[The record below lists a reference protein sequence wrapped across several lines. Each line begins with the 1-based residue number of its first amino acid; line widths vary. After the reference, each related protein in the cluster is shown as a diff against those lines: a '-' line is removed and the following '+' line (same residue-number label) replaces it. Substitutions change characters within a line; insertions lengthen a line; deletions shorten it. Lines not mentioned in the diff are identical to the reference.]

1 MRILLKPRVA
11 LKTFLP
17 DSEREIEEAARVCW
31 QSWDRSNGTIGDARA
46 FIGRLKKV
54 GHIDTMEESFLSFWM
69 ECSRAA
75 SHQVVRKRTA
85 HFLQSSQR
93 YIKYDEPE
101 FLIPPSVNEFEWV
114 SDSYIAHMEAAWDM
128 YKALRDAG
136 CRAEDARYVLPNA
149 TLTKL
154 KMSANYVNWKAFF
167 RDRCDQTAQWE
178 IRMMANTMLEIAY
191 EIAPSIFIDQYEEFI
206 INPGEAGKEVV
217 MADRVGRSEFDNFLN
232 WTEYEDELDG

>member
-11 LKTFLP
+11 LKTYLP

-31 QSWDRSNGTIGDARA
+31 QSWDRSNGSIEDARA

-85 HFLQSSQR
+85 HFLQASQR
-93 YIKYDEPE
+93 YIKHDEPE
-101 FLIPPSVNEFEWV
+101 FLIPPSISDRMLVNTYTEM
-114 SDSYIAHMEAAWDM
+114 MERYWDD
-128 YKALRDAG
+128 YRLLREAG
-136 CRAEDARYVLPNA
+136 IRAEDARYVLPNA

-167 RDRCDQTAQWE
+167 RDRCDQSAQWE
-178 IRMMANTMLEIAY
+178 IRMMANSMLEIAY

-206 INPGEAGKEVV
+206 INPGLEGKEVI
-217 MADRVGRSEFDNFLN
+217 MADRVARSEFDNFLN
-232 WTEYEDELDG
+232 WTEYEDGLDG